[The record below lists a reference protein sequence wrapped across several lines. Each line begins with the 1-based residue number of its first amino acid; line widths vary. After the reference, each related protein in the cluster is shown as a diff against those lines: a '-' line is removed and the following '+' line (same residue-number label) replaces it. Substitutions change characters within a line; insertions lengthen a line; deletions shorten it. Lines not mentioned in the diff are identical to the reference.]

1 MLKKSEF
8 SGRFCFPARGFRP
21 PAITP
26 GQVRR
31 NDRKAQPRLVVTGT
45 VPTSSLNPALP
56 YRNRTSE
63 RIIPLERGS
72 NLIKHSESGKGNS
85 FDKTSKFIIR
95 MDFKHLIKIANSLF
109 IFF

>member
-31 NDRKAQPRLVVTGT
+31 NDRKAQARLGGTGT

-72 NLIKHSESGKGNS
+72 NLIKHFESGQGNS
-85 FDKTSKFIIR
+85 FDKTCKFILG
-95 MDFKHLIKIANSLF
+95 MDVKDLIKIMNSFF